1 MNEADADSKVHDLAE
16 ALSALGK
23 ELLCPIW
30 YDIGIEFDLVCVCW
44 KILFVCLVII
54 LFASRELE
62 VFIRDRNCLE
72 IYLFKK
78 AICPICKKRQTK
90 RVFAVSESLVT
101 IITNYRTLAY
111 PSALSVCT

>member
-78 AICPICKKRQTK
+78 AICPICKNHNAINALLIGKIKNDILSNVNGST
-90 RVFAVSESLVT
+90 ET
-101 IITNYRTLAY
+101 IKCLIK
-111 PSALSVCT
+111 